1 MEFLLKEL
9 FPLNRSLTG
18 KGNRETLKILNEII
32 PLEIHEIPSG
42 KKVYDWTIPK
52 EWSVKKAY
60 IKNVKGEN
68 TKIILT
74 GDIEQIDSVYL
85 DSTSNGLSYAVE
97 KFKFHELSGHVTLV
111 KGERSKVAT
120 LASKIL

>member
-1 MEFLLKEL
+1 M
-9 FPLNRSLTG
+9 
-18 KGNRETLKILNEII
+18 
-32 PLEIHEIPSG
+32 
-42 KKVYDWTIPK
+42 
-52 EWSVKKAY
+52 
-60 IKNVKGEN
+60 
-68 TKIILT
+68 LT

-97 KFKFHELSGHVTLV
+97 KFKVHELAGHVTLI